1 MMHAHP
7 PALTPRLAAIRH
19 WLAEAIAAD
28 NADLTRSL
36 SLLLADATYAAADAA
51 QTQKAAPSTPKAA

>member
-1 MMHAHP
+1 MIAAP
-7 PALTPRLAAIRH
+7 PALAQSLAAIHH
-19 WLAEAIAAD
+19 WLTEAIAAD

-51 QTQKAAPSTPKAA
+51 QTQKAAASTQKAA